1 MEPSATPSSS
11 DDMPCHVAAPTL
23 ESKTMRISAK
33 EYRGKW
39 GRSNSHSNVKA
50 PCRASLSRAARLAL
64 AAWKASAGT
73 SSPKFFLIFFSYSSI
88 SSLSF
93 EPSRK
98 SAMRFGS
105 SLSASS
111 SVVPTP
117 RASRVQ
123 RAASSR
129 SGCSRSLKSFRMPAY
144 AKSSLSMPKSVT
156 WHSSM
161 SSKIILKSSGDSGGV
176 FFFLSFSSPSLP
188 LSFFPLLLAL
198 ALLLVLVLLVPLHRA
213 AELRNCRRRAHNRI
227 SNGGGTAA
235 VEVLRC
241 GPHYSP
247 MSLRFFS
254 IASCWALLLD
264 EARKERTVIAS
275 VKMQQPTRKG
285 ADSHEGG
292 HTFL

>member
-188 LSFFPLLLAL
+188 LSFFPSSLPSPSSLSSSSWSHFI
-198 ALLLVLVLLVPLHRA
+198 ALLSCATAGAAHTTGSATAGVQRPWRCCVVDRTTHR
-213 AELRNCRRRAHNRI
+213 
-227 SNGGGTAA
+227 
-235 VEVLRC
+235 
-241 GPHYSP
+241 
-247 MSLRFFS
+247 
-254 IASCWALLLD
+254 
-264 EARKERTVIAS
+264 
-275 VKMQQPTRKG
+275 
-285 ADSHEGG
+285 
-292 HTFL
+292 